1 MKKRLFAVLLIL
13 TLCLCLLSACAQKVD
28 SGEWGEGLTWTIY
41 DDGSLVIKGSGPMDS
56 CIYGAPWNDSE
67 FPFQTVTVK
76 EGVTSVS
83 GRAFAD
89 NEELTSVA
97 LPAGIEDIG
106 SEAFSGCAA
115 LSGITLGEGLTA
127 IGDRA
132 FSGCAALTEIALP
145 ESLTDIGAE
154 AFKNSGLTAVD
165 IPAGVTQIRENTF
178 DSCQSLTAVGLPE
191 GLTAIGDYAFS
202 ACVALTDVVL
212 PDSVKEIGASAF
224 YACSSLPEIDIPV
237 GVTKI
242 RQSTFNGC
250 SDLTRVS
257 IPEGVTVIEDFAFK
271 DCSDLTQ
278 VELPKSLTEIYYD
291 AFGGCSD
298 LQHINISPDLEVMG
312 IGCLDGTAFQ
322 EKLNEFLPASYE
334 EGLQSREA
342 FPLLGSDGLRILPIN
357 ADGILDFELYRL
369 LPEGMA
375 ILDWEDADYALIKHM
390 TLEQRHDYYY
400 VDTGEEATNVFNT
413 HTGLYLTDREGNCAR
428 LTEVLKEPPETG
440 YGFLYGEE
448 ASTEEL
454 WAKVKDLF

>member
-89 NEELTSVA
+89 NEELISVA
-97 LPAGIEDIG
+97 LPAGIEDIE

-212 PDSVKEIGASAF
+212 PDSVKEIGTSAF
-224 YACSSLPEIDIPV
+224 YACSSLPEIDIPA
-237 GVTKI
+237 GVTEI
-242 RQSTFNGC
+242 PQSAFKGC
-250 SDLTRVS
+250 SSLARVG
-257 IPEGVTVIEDFAFK
+257 IPEGVTVIRDYAFM
-271 DCSDLTQ
+271 DCSALTE
-278 VELPKSLTEIYYD
+278 VVLPKSMTALYFQ
-291 AFGGCSD
+291 AFSGCSS
-298 LQHINISPDLEVMG
+298 LLHINISPDLEMLSLG
-312 IGCLDGTAFQ
+312 SLEGTAFE
-322 EKLNEFLPASYE
+322 EKLKEFLPASYS
-334 EGLQSREA
+334 EGLDSRGV
-342 FPLLGSDGLRILPIN
+342 FTLLGSDDLHVVPIDSYGVLN
-357 ADGILDFELYRL
+357 LDMYSL
-369 LPEGMA
+369 LPEGVGT
-375 ILDWEDADYALIKHM
+375 LDWEDADYALM
-390 TLEQRHDYYY
+390 WYALYEQRNDYYY
-400 VDTGEEATNVFNT
+400 VDTGEIATNVYNT
-413 HTGLYLTDREGNCAR
+413 RSALYLTDREGNCTR
-428 LTEVLKEPPETG
+428 LTEVLKEPG
-440 YGFLYGEE
+440 YGALYG
-448 ASTEEL
+448 ATVSYEEL
-454 WAKVKDLF
+454 WENVKDLF